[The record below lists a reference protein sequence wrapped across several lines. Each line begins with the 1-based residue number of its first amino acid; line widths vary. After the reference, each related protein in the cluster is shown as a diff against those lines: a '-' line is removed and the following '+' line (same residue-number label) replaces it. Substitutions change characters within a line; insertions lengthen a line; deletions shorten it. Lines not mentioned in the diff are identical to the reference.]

1 MSLRSVVSAVLLLTL
16 AVPAFAILNLPSDLT
31 TEATGPNGAIVDYSA
46 SVTGTA
52 EDENGRPLVAA
63 TCSPAPKSLFALGST
78 AVTCTGSDGSQG
90 SFTVKVVDSTGPHLN
105 LPRDFTLYASGIS
118 GAIVTYDA
126 TASDVVSGSLAV
138 TCSPAS
144 GWTFPIGTTH
154 VTCSATDSAFNVS
167 SGGFDITVLAQQTP
181 PPPPSEQTI
190 TAEATGPNGAVVTFS
205 VSGNGPDDFNGRPAG
220 ACSAASGTLFP
231 LGRTIIN
238 CSTVTLIIDVVD
250 TTAPTL
256 SLPNKITQT
265 ATSANGAAVTFN
277 ATANDFVDGNVA
289 VSCTPVS
296 GSTFPIGSSTVQCS
310 ATDAHSNTA
319 GGSFVV
325 EVTGSDIV
333 APDILSLSA
342 TPNTLSPPNNQL
354 VGVTV
359 TASVHDDADP
369 TPLVRIYNVTANE
382 QLPASDWEVTGLLS
396 VNLRASRNG
405 DGSGRIYTIHVEAI
419 DSAGNRSVSS
429 VTVSV
434 PHDQGSTSSV
444 TTPPP
449 PSKRRSVRG

>member
-1 MSLRSVVSAVLLLTL
+1 MSLRSVVATGLLLFL
-16 AVPAFAILNLPSDLT
+16 AAPAFATLNLPSNLIV
-31 TEATGPNGAIVDYSA
+31 EAEQPGGAIVDYSA

-63 TCSPAPKSLFALGST
+63 TCSPQPKSLFALGST
-78 AVTCTGSDGSQG
+78 TVTCTGSDGSQG

-105 LPRDFTLYASGIS
+105 LPRDFTLFASNSS

-126 TASDVVSGSLAV
+126 SGSDVVSGSLAV

-144 GWTFPIGTTH
+144 GSTFPIGTTR
-154 VTCSATDSAFNVS
+154 VTCSATDAASNTS
-167 SGGFDITVLAQQTP
+167 SGGFDITVLAQSPP

-205 VSGNGPDDFNGRPAG
+205 VAGDGPDDFNGRPAG

-231 LGRTIIN
+231 LGRTILN

-250 TTAPTL
+250 TTAPAL
-256 SLPNKITQT
+256 SLPGKITQS
-265 ATSANGAAVTFN
+265 ATSANGATVTFN
-277 ATANDFVDGNVA
+277 ATANDLVDGSVA
-289 VSCTPVS
+289 VSCIPSS
-296 GSTFPIGSSTVQCS
+296 GSTFPVGSSTVQCS

-325 EVTGSDIV
+325 EVTGSDTT
-333 APDILSLSA
+333 APDILSLTA

-382 QLPASDWEVTGLLS
+382 QFPASDWEITGLLT

-405 DGSGRIYTIHVEAI
+405 NGSGRVYTIHVEAI